1 MNEERRKPRF
11 RERGYRD
18 KGMDDQ
24 NIRKLI
30 SGIEEKLQESIKAES
45 LEGLNSFERKMVHR
59 HFDHNP
65 DIETRTYRNED
76 KFTLSIYPVGNIKKF
91 AKDKAQELFDTGT
104 EVSDLPAMGSYERYI
119 VHAALQDIS
128 GVETTSHGEGSERH
142 VQIVSKSVSKK
153 FGRSLKK
160 IVRKIKLF

>member
-1 MNEERRKPRF
+1 
-11 RERGYRD
+11 
-18 KGMDDQ
+18 
-24 NIRKLI
+24 
-30 SGIEEKLQESIKAES
+30 
-45 LEGLNSFERKMVHR
+45 MVHR

-65 DIETRTYRNED
+65 DFETRTYRNED

-104 EVSDLPAMGSYERYI
+104 EVCDLPPMGSYERYI

-142 VQIVSKSVSKK
+142 VQVVSKK

>member
-11 RERGYRD
+11 TDRRYPDQGA
-18 KGMDDQ
+18 DDQ

-30 SGIEEKLQESIKAES
+30 SGVEEKLQESIKAES

-65 DIETRTYRNED
+65 DFETRTYRKED
-76 KFTLSIYPVGNIKKF
+76 KFTLTIYPVGNIKKF

-104 EVSDLPAMGSYERYI
+104 EVSDLPPMGSYERYI
-119 VHAALQDIS
+119 VHAALQDIA

-142 VQIVSKSVSKK
+142 VQIVSKK